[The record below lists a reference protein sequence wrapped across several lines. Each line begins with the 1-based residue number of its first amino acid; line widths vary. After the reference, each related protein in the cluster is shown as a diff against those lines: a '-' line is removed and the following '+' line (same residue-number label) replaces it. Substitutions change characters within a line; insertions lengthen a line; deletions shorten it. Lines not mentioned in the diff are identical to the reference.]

1 MASGL
6 IQRYAAVSGKPV
18 QDVERTWRAIKRSF
32 RADGRKREYDGCVKK
47 LRESLGLKPG
57 AGRRAYLNG
66 STQVKILAET
76 PDYALVQVENLDLL
90 ESVDLKFLLWSSNGI
105 MTVPFSHLAHRR
117 GGPLFEMGM
126 TVSGAPNAFPITRT
140 ATPATTTRPATV
152 PGPTGNPV
160 NDLNGIVNFRGR
172 KAVVVTKDAAKAHI
186 RFLDTNEETDVNLS
200 ELKPDAQTTS
210 PPAPTAPPAVPGAT
224 TEAVRHIWT
233 SIDPALTE
241 ERKRWVFEAIVQL
254 EYGIAYLPGK
264 LREDIT
270 QLPGRAI
277 DTQLSKT
284 LDPDSDFGYGKEEE
298 KRVADFKF
306 HDDDWKLIFGLRGKD
321 SEAERTAA
329 AANPLPEV
337 PGEKEGGEEREG
349 TPAAKNIPPASE
361 GEVHNMLRHMRA
373 ARENFQLGARG
384 SWEGEERGPVIK
396 LNEEIAKLKKFEQAH
411 SPEQPSPP
419 PRSTL
424 EKNIERA
431 TEWST
436 LVD

>member
-1 MASGL
+1 
-6 IQRYAAVSGKPV
+6 
-18 QDVERTWRAIKRSF
+18 
-32 RADGRKREYDGCVKK
+32 VKK

-57 AGRRAYLNG
+57 AGRKAYLNG
-66 STQVKILAET
+66 STQVRILSET
-76 PDYALVQVENLDLL
+76 PDYALIQVENLDLL
-90 ESVDLKFLLWSSNGI
+90 ESVDLKFLLWGSNGI
-105 MTVPFSHLAHRR
+105 MTVPFGHLAHRR

-152 PGPTGNPV
+152 PGPTGNPA

-200 ELKPDAQTTS
+200 ELKPDASTTS
-210 PPAPTAPPAVPGAT
+210 PPAPTAPGTPGAT
-224 TEAVRHIWT
+224 TEAIRHIWT
-233 SIDPALTE
+233 SIDPTLSE
-241 ERKRWVFEAIVQL
+241 GRKRWAFEAIVAM
-254 EYGIAYLPGK
+254 EYGIAYLPER

-270 QLPGRAI
+270 QLPGRAV

-284 LDPDSDFGYGKEEE
+284 LDPDSDFDYGQEKE

-306 HDDDWKLIFGLRGKD
+306 NDDDWKLIFGLRGKD
-321 SEAERTAA
+321 NEAERSAA

-373 ARENFQLGARG
+373 ARENFSLGARG
-384 SWEGEERGPVIK
+384 DWVEGERGPVIK
-396 LNEEIAKLKKFEQAH
+396 LSEELAKLKTFEQAH
-411 SPEQPSPP
+411 SGEKAAPP
-419 PRSTL
+419 PRSIL

-431 TEWST
+431 TEWSN
-436 LVD
+436 LID